1 VDAAGAILTGQHAD
15 GEEKM
20 TRMGMPT
27 RDESAQQ
34 DTGSHQQGTDKKKLL
49 MVVASN
55 GELLMAGGKTG
66 ALYADCPLCVA

>member
-15 GEEKM
+15 GEEDDQDGDADPG
-20 TRMGMPT
+20 RE
-27 RDESAQQ
+27 RAQQ

-66 ALYADCPLCVA
+66 TLYAD